1 MRHPVRANRF
11 SLTGEPHCL
20 RAGTCILHLIWCST
34 GARLSESTFF
44 VTCNGVEQGPAVYSK
59 DWAAHV
65 FACLLKIMYASFRC
79 LPKAVGSMHLL
90 FDETSELEE
99 GRARRDAL
107 LSTESVKRGR
117 RKTMIDSGAQR
128 PTSAYS

>member
-1 MRHPVRANRF
+1 VLAVTLKADALF
-11 SLTGEPHCL
+11 SGISACCQMHN
-20 RAGTCILHLIWCST
+20 CIRS
-34 GARLSESTFF
+34 RRRKQSEHTPSAF
-44 VTCNGVEQGPAVYSK
+44 
-59 DWAAHV
+59 
-65 FACLLKIMYASFRC
+65 FRC
-79 LPKAVGSMHLL
+79 LPKTVGSMQLL

-117 RKTMIDSGAQR
+117 RKTMIDSVSLR